1 MKKTIFRQFL
11 LYMILFAVILSA
23 TSWLV
28 IEFFFDNYYYLQQEK
43 LLATHIEELAD
54 EYRETGI
61 QGIQSLIDEYYLDH
75 GMSVHYLDVASNV
88 IYGTESQGS
97 GKQGLQATIV
107 KSTIGKVFIS
117 NTGAAN
123 NPKEWL
129 TYVVNT
135 DDGNFVMGRISYTS
149 MDSVVGLVQQFFL
162 YFGLALFVIFL
173 VFAYVFSK
181 SMSKPL
187 KALNR
192 IAEKMGQ
199 LDFSL
204 KYKGNRKD
212 EIGNLGKTLNE
223 ITDKLENTIS
233 QLQGELSKERTL
245 DEMRTQFTAQV
256 SHELQTPLSV
266 IKGYSE
272 ALADKIYSSEETV
285 GVYDIL
291 LTEAGKISNMVDDL
305 LDLSQMDSGAYIV
318 RKEDFNL
325 VQLVTKLFNR
335 HKNLPSEKIYDM
347 QLDVSCPD
355 NFIYSGDSIRLEQ
368 AIRNVL
374 TNAIKHVSE
383 NGLVRLNLTEKTGT
397 ANISIYNSG
406 EAISNEDLD
415 RIFESYFQ
423 GRNHR
428 GGTGLGLAISKH
440 IVELHNGTIKA
451 ENRDNGVLFSISL
464 PNI

>member
-11 LYMILFAVILSA
+11 LYMILFAVILSV

-43 LLATHIEELAD
+43 LLATHIEEIAD
-54 EYRETGI
+54 EYEETGI
-61 QGIQSLIDEYYLDH
+61 QGIQPLIDEYYLDH

-88 IYGTESQGS
+88 IYGTESQGA
-97 GKQGLQATIV
+97 GKQGLQATII

-117 NTGAAN
+117 YTGSAN

-129 TYVVNT
+129 TYVINT
-135 DDGNFVMGRISYTS
+135 DDSNFVMGRISYTS

-162 YFGLALFVIFL
+162 YFGLALIIIFL
-173 VFAYVFSK
+173 IFAYVFSK

-187 KALNR
+187 KALNK
-192 IAEKMGQ
+192 IAEKMGH

-204 KYKGNRKD
+204 KYEGNRKD
-212 EIGNLGKTLNE
+212 EIGRLGITLNE

-245 DEMRTQFTAQV
+245 DKMRNQFTAQV

-272 ALADKIYSSEETV
+272 ALADRIYSSEETA

-318 RKEDFNL
+318 RKEDFNI

-335 HKNLPSEKIYDM
+335 HKNLPSEKQYDM
-347 QLDVSCPD
+347 QLTINCSD
-355 NFIYSGDSIRLEQ
+355 NFMYSGDAVRLEQ
-368 AIRNVL
+368 AFRNVL
-374 TNAIKHVSE
+374 ANAIKHVSKE
-383 NGLVRLNLTEKTGT
+383 GIVRLDLTENAG
-397 ANISIYNSG
+397 AVAVSIYNSG
-406 EAISNEDLD
+406 EAIPSEELT
-415 RIFESYFQ
+415 RIFDSYYQ
-423 GRNHR
+423 GSKNM
-428 GGTGLGLAISKH
+428 GGTGLGLAITSH
-440 IVELHNGTIKA
+440 IIELHSGSIKA
-451 ENRDNGVLFSISL
+451 ENREDGVLFSIFL
-464 PNI
+464 P